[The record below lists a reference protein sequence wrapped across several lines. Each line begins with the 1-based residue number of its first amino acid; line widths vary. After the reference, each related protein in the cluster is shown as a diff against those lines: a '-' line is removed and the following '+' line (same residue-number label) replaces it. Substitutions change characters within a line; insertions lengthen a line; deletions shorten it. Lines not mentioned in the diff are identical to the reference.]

1 MKRKPLLVRI
11 VMIISVTIFLFLAF
25 IIPKKT
31 LEYDDYEK
39 MELLSQKS
47 ERQLEKEGYFDLD
60 IRKIKDFK
68 VNYQNHLAL
77 KKIVENDHLKNY
89 GYHNIILKNGEK
101 PNFSYEKNYFTIQND
116 HLSYHTSI
124 TDFGRYGD
132 SPRDSARIVIEFEW
146 KNKPDIRKQAI
157 KVIYHHY
164 VLDNIYTLLKYENP
178 KDQTDFVYKMAEI
191 EPNHYLDE
199 FYTVIDAVKKINH
212 QKYVLKSGI
221 IVLDIKSYYVDSGIA
236 PLNITSQF
244 IMKSLFGKD
253 KVLTEQKI
261 FNAEINVQSSFIQRS
276 FFQMTDWD

>member
-1 MKRKPLLVRI
+1 M
-11 VMIISVTIFLFLAF
+11 
-25 IIPKKT
+25 
-31 LEYDDYEK
+31 
-39 MELLSQKS
+39 
-47 ERQLEKEGYFDLD
+47 
-60 IRKIKDFK
+60 
-68 VNYQNHLAL
+68 
-77 KKIVENDHLKNY
+77 
-89 GYHNIILKNGEK
+89 
-101 PNFSYEKNYFTIQND
+101 
-116 HLSYHTSI
+116 
-124 TDFGRYGD
+124 
-132 SPRDSARIVIEFEW
+132 
-146 KNKPDIRKQAI
+146 
-157 KVIYHHY
+157 
-164 VLDNIYTLLKYENP
+164 LDNIYTLLKYENP